1 MLLRRVQTTIIFRD
15 FLALSEGNNLTARSP
30 QEVLDLL
37 QNFAKAAKEEIFIR
51 PTFGAKRFEG
61 AVLRIWELAKKEAIK
76 PMSDVAAWRQV
87 MANCNIVYEEI
98 IFFRDKFA
106 ANTSVK
112 RVA

>member
-1 MLLRRVQTTIIFRD
+1 MSE
-15 FLALSEGNNLTARSP
+15 ANSLSARSP
-30 QEVLDLL
+30 QEVLEQL

-61 AVLRIWELAKKEAIK
+61 AVLRIWELAKKEAAK
-76 PMSDVAAWRQV
+76 PLSDSTAWRQV

-106 ANTSVK
+106 SNTSIK